1 MHDMSELEQLNGMN
15 KCIYSISISQLR
27 RLGYVSQCLN
37 LSSSATVSIPI
48 SLSITK

>member
-1 MHDMSELEQLNGMN
+1 MHDVSELEQLSNGMN
-15 KCIYSISISQLR
+15 KKCISISQLR